1 MVAAQLLGRRYIGFD
16 INEQAIKLA
25 QSRLANPVKS
35 TSRLLEKGLSHY
47 DTKSPLLKRILSR
60 YDCDIVQRNRGLDAI
75 LREKID
81 GKLVGIKVQ
90 PETETLAQSEQLLQQ
105 ALSSKQMSLGILV
118 RTHTDAESH
127 QVAPNIILVDDVEYL
142 LACRGIKLEA
152 NSH

>member
-16 INEQAIKLA
+16 INEQAIQLA

-90 PETETLAQSEQLLQQ
+90 PETETLAQSE
-105 ALSSKQMSLGILV
+105 
-118 RTHTDAESH
+118 
-127 QVAPNIILVDDVEYL
+127 
-142 LACRGIKLEA
+142 
-152 NSH
+152 